1 MRRIIPLQDAAHQ
14 KHYEF
19 LKLELQRIKDA
30 ELKSATAQNRH
41 FGNLQQN
48 RLRRN
53 DKIAT

>member
-30 ELKSATAQNRH
+30 ELKSETAQNRH
-41 FGNLQQN
+41 FGNLQ
-48 RLRRN
+48 
-53 DKIAT
+53 